1 MRRRGDRIRG
11 RRGYGG
17 VVLVP
22 CLLHDAYRYWL
33 LADTGAARTLI
44 TPDVALELDLDVQT
58 PVRQER
64 IASVHRVVSA
74 PVVRLASMQIGAQRL
89 THVEALV
96 LPLPVELR
104 VDGLLGIN
112 VLEPMFKGV
121 WSTAVNFAPL
131 PLLDTRSG
139 QYPQRHR

>member
-1 MRRRGDRIRG
+1 
-11 RRGYGG
+11 

-58 PVRQER
+58 PMRRER

-74 PVVRLASMQIGAQRL
+74 PVVRLASVQIGAQRL
-89 THVEALV
+89 TNVEALV
-96 LPLPVELR
+96 LPLPAELR

-112 VLEPMFKGV
+112 VLEHFR
-121 WSTAVNFAPL
+121 TTFEF
-131 PLLDTRSG
+131 
-139 QYPQRHR
+139 PQATIVLR